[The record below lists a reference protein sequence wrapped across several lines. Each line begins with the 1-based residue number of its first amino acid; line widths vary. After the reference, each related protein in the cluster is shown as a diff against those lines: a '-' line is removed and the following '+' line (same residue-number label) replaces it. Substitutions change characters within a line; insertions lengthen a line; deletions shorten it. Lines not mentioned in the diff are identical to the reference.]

1 MNELFQ
7 DIVVPYDGSELSESA
22 APFAA
27 EVARRSSG
35 RITLV
40 RALPEPAMVTDIPRS
55 VLGQVTA
62 AARKELAAAAA
73 RVTDVP
79 VKTLLK
85 EGLPADVILREARS
99 RDLIVMTTHG
109 RSGLSRLV
117 LGSVTEKVI
126 RLSPVPVLVVRP
138 RRGTLKASTAAAG
151 RMFHDI
157 VVPLDGSDLA
167 REAVAPLATG
177 LAHDTR
183 LHLLTVI
190 RTGATEDQAN
200 AAADWLAAR
209 AAALEA
215 RGLVAVTRLV
225 NNDSPAEGIAAYAEH
240 NDCGLIVM
248 STHGA
253 GGLREW
259 MLGSVTDQMIRRGP
273 VPVLVVPSP
282 GRAKKISK
290 K

>member
-1 MNELFQ
+1 MSELFR
-7 DIVVPYDGSELSESA
+7 DIVVPYDGSDLSEA
-22 APFAA
+22 AVPFAA
-27 EVARRSSG
+27 EVARRSG
-35 RITLV
+35 GEITLV
-40 RALPEPAMVTDIPRS
+40 RALVEPAMVTDIPKS
-55 VLGQVTA
+55 VLAQTTA
-62 AARKELAAAAA
+62 AAKKELDGAAA
-73 RVTDVP
+73 RVAGVP
-79 VKTLLK
+79 VKTVMR
-85 EGLPADVILREARS
+85 EGLPDEVILRESRK
-99 RDLIVMTTHG
+99 RDLVVMTTHG
-109 RSGLSRLV
+109 RSGLSRFV

-126 RLSPVPVLVVRP
+126 RMSPVPVLVVRP
-138 RRGTLKASTAAAG
+138 RRGTLKASTVAAG

-157 VVPLDGSDLA
+157 VVPLDGSDLS
-167 REAVAPLATG
+167 REAVAPLAAG
-177 LAHDTR
+177 LAQDTR

-190 RTGATEDQAN
+190 RTGATEDEAN

-209 AAALEA
+209 VAALEA

-225 NNDSPAEGIAAYAEH
+225 NHDSPAEGIAAYAEH

-273 VPVLVVPSP
+273 VPVLVVPP
-282 GRAKKISK
+282 PARAKKLLK